1 MLACYLRLVFEH
13 AATNRSLT
21 ARQREI
27 LQQYADD
34 VEGRTVD
41 DTGSKTS
48 SDHGVAGEP
57 KRTAGRRPNAKADD
71 NGTVHFSSSEPPP
84 QEGGW
89 AEKSWKKLRG
99 LIGF

>member
-1 MLACYLRLVFEH
+1 M
-13 AATNRSLT
+13 TNRSLT

-34 VEGRTVD
+34 VEGRTSRNAE
-41 DTGSKTS
+41 SKTS
-48 SDHGVAGEP
+48 ARGVEDEP
-57 KRTAGRRPNAKADD
+57 QATDGRRPNAMSDD
-71 NGTVHFSSSEPPP
+71 NGTVHFSSTQPPS

-89 AEKSWKKLRG
+89 AEQSWKKIRG